1 MPSYRTTPD
10 GKDYRLVIT
19 VTDDGATCVIERAR
33 EGAWVPVQTWTTDAT
48 VRTAHLSD
56 DSKSPSPR
64 LIMAGRYPLMH
75 GDPSVMAESSW
86 RLSTLQGGPAW
97 WPTPP
102 AAVRKL

>member
-48 VRTAHLSD
+48 VLS
-56 DSKSPSPR
+56 
-64 LIMAGRYPLMH
+64 LIH
-75 GDPSVMAESSW
+75 I
-86 RLSTLQGGPAW
+86 
-97 WPTPP
+97 
-102 AAVRKL
+102 

>member
-48 VRTAHLSD
+48 VRTLS
-56 DSKSPSPR
+56 
-64 LIMAGRYPLMH
+64 LIH
-75 GDPSVMAESSW
+75 I
-86 RLSTLQGGPAW
+86 
-97 WPTPP
+97 
-102 AAVRKL
+102 